1 MTFYS
6 LLSSSFRLKAKA
18 GLTLSRKGLSI
29 IGYRGKVLMNPEL
42 LAHIACGEKEQ
53 EAFNGPDIHNFS
65 MLFNVNQLTPDI
77 GFKNG

>member
-42 LAHIACGEKEQ
+42 LAHIA
-53 EAFNGPDIHNFS
+53 
-65 MLFNVNQLTPDI
+65 
-77 GFKNG
+77 